1 MNFFK
6 RLLVFSL
13 SLAAVLPLFAADVS
27 FEGHTV
33 SVNGHAS
40 LLVLPDAATVEF
52 SIEIRASDMSKI
64 IAKANDLTAEI
75 TKELRKAGVDQ
86 PLIQSGPADIY
97 SELNYESQR
106 LEHVYGLRLDCAV
119 DDLSKVD
126 DILVVL
132 AATSSESEDSKIS
145 SYTVNYFVKDPSVYL
160 PQLQEMALADA
171 KTKAE
176 QTAAAHGL
184 KAGEILNSD
193 HTEPYSGYLSVWD
206 PYSSWDFSAKDMG
219 GKSSLPRVPLAYE
232 ISATFK
238 LID

>member
-1 MNFFK
+1 MKKVLPF
-6 RLLVFSL
+6 LL
-13 SLAAVLPLFAADVS
+13 LAAALSAAQIYLADSTAYVTGKS
-27 FEGHTV
+27 
-33 SVNGHAS
+33 SI
-40 LLVLPDAATVEF
+40 LVLPDAATVEF
-52 SIEIRASDMSKI
+52 RIEIRESDMSKV

-97 SELNYESQR
+97 TELNWESQR

-132 AATSSESEDSKIS
+132 AATSSESEGSRIS

-160 PQLQEMALADA
+160 PELQKMALADA

-176 QTAAAHGL
+176 QASAAHGL
-184 KAGEILNSD
+184 KAGEILDSNYS
-193 HTEPYSGYLSVWD
+193 EPYSGYLSVWD
-206 PYSSWDFSAKDMG
+206 PYLSWDFSAKDMG
-219 GKSSLPRVPLAYE
+219 GKNPLPRVALVYE

>member
-1 MNFFK
+1 MARRILAFLFFAS
-6 RLLVFSL
+6 VL
-13 SLAAVLPLFAADVS
+13 SAAQIYLADSTAYVTGKS
-27 FEGHTV
+27 
-33 SVNGHAS
+33 SI
-40 LLVLPDAATVEF
+40 LVLPDAATVEF
-52 SIEIRASDMSKI
+52 SIEIRESDMSKI
-64 IAKANDLTAEI
+64 IAKSTDLTAEI
-75 TKELRKAGVDQ
+75 TKELRKAGIDQ
-86 PLIQSGPADIY
+86 PLIQSGPVDIY
-97 SELNYESQR
+97 SELNWESQR
-106 LEHVYGLRLDCAV
+106 LEYVYGLRLDCAV

-132 AATSSESEDSKIS
+132 AATSSESEGSKIS

-176 QTAAAHGL
+176 QAAAAYGL
-184 KAGEILNSD
+184 KAGEILDSNYS
-193 HTEPYSGYLSVWD
+193 EPYSGYLSVWD

-219 GKSSLPRVPLAYE
+219 GKNSLPRVALAYE

>member
-1 MNFFK
+1 MARRILALLFFASA
-6 RLLVFSL
+6 LPAAQIY
-13 SLAAVLPLFAADVS
+13 LADSTAYVTGKS
-27 FEGHTV
+27 
-33 SVNGHAS
+33 SI
-40 LLVLPDAATVEF
+40 LVLPDAATVEF
-52 SIEIRASDMSKI
+52 SIEIRAGDMSKV
-64 IAKANDLTAEI
+64 IAKSNDLIAEI

-86 PLIQSGPADIY
+86 PLIHSGPADIY
-97 SELNYESQR
+97 TELNWESQR

-132 AATSSESEDSKIS
+132 ATASSESEDSKIS

-160 PQLQEMALADA
+160 PRLQEMALARA

-176 QTAAAHGL
+176 QAAAAYGL

-219 GKSSLPRVPLAYE
+219 GKSSLPRVALAYE

>member
-1 MNFFK
+1 MRK
-6 RLLVFSL
+6 
-13 SLAAVLPLFAADVS
+13 VLPLLLFAAALS
-27 FEGHTV
+27 
-33 SVNGHAS
+33 AAQIS
-40 LLVLPDAATVEF
+40 LADSTAYVTGKSSILVLPDAATVEF
-52 SIEIRASDMSKI
+52 RIEIRASDMSKL

-75 TKELRKAGVDQ
+75 TKGLRKAGVDQ
-86 PLIQSGPADIY
+86 PIIQSGPADIY
-97 SELNYESQR
+97 SEFAWESQR

-132 AATSSESEDSKIS
+132 AATSSESEGSKIS

-160 PQLQEMALADA
+160 PELQEMALADA
-171 KTKAE
+171 KTKTE
-176 QTAAAHGL
+176 QAAAAHGL

-193 HTEPYSGYLSVWD
+193 HSDPYSGYLSVWD

-219 GKSSLPRVPLAYE
+219 GKNSLPRVALSYE